1 MQTFIYIA
9 TTQGPVRVQ
18 AITEE
23 DPDIKSVVCLDGL
36 AEPLAI
42 SDRYHDFVKKGTGL
56 IHREFG
62 HGSYRVDVD
71 KPIDQGDSWQLGI
84 YCAHVLHQKKQLCNN
99 IPGSGD
105 RVFFITGSVK
115 SNGEIIAVDRVP
127 EKMRAAV
134 KQLKEWKHHR
144 CNVTCLLAATQQKT
158 IEVPLGPEV
167 ADFLQDDIRFVHN
180 TSDVLKVLGEHKP
193 EVASIESVG
202 FRQLNKQWLLVG
214 LLCLFLVL
222 FLPLVYNMLVFSED
236 PTNNMSEADILQM
249 DVPFIG
255 DAPLEAKEVLSL
267 IAQVAVQNGSCERS
281 INRPVTVDVNHRF
294 QPVFFDQLCGLNYY
308 SDAAKAMFAFSLD
321 RLGIIALDKK
331 HSGWQVPLPLEQSSD
346 RRYVVIAIYKGDAQ
360 GFVQRLEKQLLRW
373 SLQGHDV
380 ELLNVIYWVKKQTVS
395 AGVYEHV
402 LVRKK

>member
-23 DPDIKSVVCLDGL
+23 DSDIKSVVCLDGL

-71 KPIDQGDSWQLGI
+71 KPIDQGDSWQLGL
-84 YCAHVLHQKKQLCNN
+84 YCAHVLHKNDLLCNEL
-99 IPGSGD
+99 PKRGD
-105 RVFFITGSVK
+105 RIFFVTGRVK
-115 SNGEIIAVDRVP
+115 SSGEIIAVDKVP
-127 EKMRAAV
+127 EKMRTAV
-134 KQLKEWKHHR
+134 KKLKEWKHHG
-144 CNVTCLLAATQQKT
+144 CHVTCLLAA
-158 IEVPLGPEV
+158 IPELV
-167 ADFLQDDIRFVHN
+167 VVDFSQDDIRLVHN
-180 TSDVLKVLGEHKP
+180 TSDVLKVLGEHKS
-193 EVASIESVG
+193 EVASIKSAD

-214 LLCLFLVL
+214 LLCLFLLL

-236 PTNNMSEADILQM
+236 PRNSMSEADTLQM

-255 DAPLEAKEVLSL
+255 GTPLEGKEALSL
-267 IAQVAVQNGSCERS
+267 IAQVSVQTGSCERS
-281 INRPVTVDVNHRF
+281 INRPVTIDVDHRF
-294 QPVFFDQLCGLNYY
+294 QPTSFEQLCGLSYY
-308 SDAAKAMFAFSLD
+308 SDTAKKMFAFSLD
-321 RLGIIALDKK
+321 RLGIITLAKK

-346 RRYVVIAIYKGDAQ
+346 RRYVVIVIHNDDVQ

-373 SLQGHDV
+373 SLQGRDV
-380 ELLNVIYWVKKQTVS
+380 ELSNVIYWVKKQSVS